1 MKKILSYTVGALLL
15 SILLALCIW
24 SFIEGRRADRQQ
36 LCRKVNISL
45 NGSEQENFVSVED
58 LKSEIRAE
66 FGDFRGRR
74 LTDID
79 LCAVERFVDSRSAV
93 LKSEVYVTRDSSLNI
108 VVKQRQPVLRF
119 IRNGQG
125 CYSDDQGKLF
135 PLQGKTSARVLA
147 VDGEI
152 PLDLNH
158 NGRPESAR
166 WSRWLD
172 KMVAFAIFVREE
184 GWSGR
189 ISSVSVYGKGE
200 LKIYMTDTPEVFVFG
215 TPDDIE
221 AKFARISKWYT
232 AVKPTLGDRRYRS
245 VNVKFDRQLV
255 CR

>member
-1 MKKILSYTVGALLL
+1 MT
-15 SILLALCIW
+15 
-24 SFIEGRRADRQQ
+24 RA
-36 LCRKVNISL
+36 N
-45 NGSEQENFVSVED
+45 
-58 LKSEIRAE
+58 
-66 FGDFRGRR
+66 
-74 LTDID
+74 
-79 LCAVERFVDSRSAV
+79 
-93 LKSEVYVTRDSSLNI
+93 SS
-108 VVKQRQPVLRF
+108 
-119 IRNGQG
+119 
-125 CYSDDQGKLF
+125 
-135 PLQGKTSARVLA
+135 LQGKTSARVLA

-200 LKIYMTDTPEVFVFG
+200 LKIYMTDTPEVFIFG